1 MKQWRGKLESP
12 CTIVAKQRRS
22 PLQDDELI
30 DDLRFRDLTSN
41 IKEGTLYFALANIK
55 AASSDR
61 LIPPEVLAQLD
72 KALRDVNKALSDAE
86 QGLSLVREDE
96 VLGKLRYTFWHGE
109 GGKHRLDKLFGAL
122 KSSCDKLQDLCM
134 KADRKSQT

>member
-1 MKQWRGKLESP
+1 MLPSSD
-12 CTIVAKQRRS
+12 A
-22 PLQDDELI
+22 PLQEDDELI
-30 DDLRFRDLTSN
+30 DDHRFRDLTSN

-72 KALRDVNKALSDAE
+72 KALRDVNKALDDAE
-86 QGLSLVREDE
+86 QGLSLVREHE
-96 VLGKLRYTFWHGE
+96 VFGKLRYTFWHGD

-122 KSSCDKLQDLCM
+122 KSSCDNLKDLC
-134 KADRKSQT
+134 KAADPKNQP